1 MAIMPGAD
9 RSQRFSGNRHR
20 APITKIVLHT
30 TEGSSWPG
38 YGGGGS
44 APHFTV
50 RPGPAT
56 KQNIRQHIDTAQ
68 SSKALENRSG
78 GVQTNNAGVV
88 QIEFIGSCDRAYARK
103 HGLFFTENATD
114 SDLAALAAV
123 FAWIHKTHGVHLNA
137 PGLSWP
143 NSNAAYLSAPQ
154 RMSFAKWN
162 AFKGVCGHTHVP
174 ENTHWD
180 PGRFPIDR
188 LLRLA
193 RAAAGGGGVPVGG
206 GTGASSSL
214 ATGSPGKP
222 WTTSPRVNG
231 FTKAEITSI
240 QNELV
245 GAGYSIGSHGVDGK
259 YGDGTGEAVKQ
270 LQRDLGVTADGV
282 YGPGTEKALMAMKD
296 DVAWIRRVV
305 EENQRRIDAVEGKVK
320 AAIDYHVPRVTFLS
334 GLTDDDGNALHENLA
349 QALRRVNK
357 HTSWNNVKNDRAEAK
372 IDALLDAVKQLP
384 DIDIDVDAIREA
396 AKEGAKAG
404 AASASAEDVAELLT
418 VGVRDDAGDSAQS

>member
-137 PGLSWP
+137 TGLSWP

-206 GTGASSSL
+206 GTGSSSSL

-222 WTTSPRVNG
+222 WTTSPRIQSMRTAEVRRVQQLLVDNG
-231 FTKAEITSI
+231 YS
-240 QNELV
+240 V
-245 GAGYSIGSHGVDGK
+245 GASGVDGK
-259 YGDGTGEAVKQ
+259 YGQATYTAVKSAQ
-270 LQRDLGVTADGV
+270 KTLGLAVDGIFGPATENALTTDSLGGIMDYYKDKSDFRTDLAGLIEKYVPRATFDSGVTNADGKSVQINVATGIRWAHDLGRQNRAQIAALLGEV
-282 YGPGTEKALMAMKD
+282 KALGA
-296 DVAWIRRVV
+296 
-305 EENQRRIDAVEGKVK
+305 AVEQLSSGQIDM
-320 AAIDYHVPRVTFLS
+320 AAIEH
-334 GLTDDDGNALHENLA
+334 
-349 QALRRVNK
+349 
-357 HTSWNNVKNDRAEAK
+357 
-372 IDALLDAVKQLP
+372 
-384 DIDIDVDAIREA
+384 A
-396 AKEGAKAG
+396 AREGAKAG
-404 AASASAEDVAELLT
+404 SAEVEASDVAHLLELS
-418 VGVRDDAGDSAQS
+418 VREQAEAE